1 MRGTRVGRGLKSGPG
16 EVAASST
23 RSGHQ
28 PAAQLPVALCALAA
42 AAAPGPGR
50 VHARAPSPPRSPLAP
65 PPASTLPTGGAESP
79 ARLPAAENRHARR
92 QPASASPVG
101 SGDGPGAGIY
111 WLGSSYGETP
121 PACVCPPG
129 HSLLRKPEPGHPP
142 QPAAHGE
149 TTWACLC
156 PRRYL
161 LLRKPVPG
169 HTS

>member
-101 SGDGPGAGIY
+101 SGDGPGAGRSRPGPGVRGAE
-111 WLGSSYGETP
+111 LGSGEPDARESREVLAPAGSLWPPRP
-121 PACVCPPG
+121 PAARDGVW
-129 HSLLRKPEPGHPP
+129 L
-142 QPAAHGE
+142 
-149 TTWACLC
+149 
-156 PRRYL
+156 
-161 LLRKPVPG
+161 
-169 HTS
+169 